1 MFDGIDLK
9 NLNLGDMLNKFQDM
23 AKEQQEKSSQNL
35 FTAKAGGG
43 MVEISINGNS
53 EVVDLKIDD
62 SLLEDKDSLQILLIS
77 CMNDIIK
84 QSEENKKRMAM
95 SLMGN
100 LGGLGNLGQ
109 KQMKELLEK
118 FEDYLLNNLPKID
131 TFHPHFENAMQ
142 DMLKAGG
149 KRFRPML
156 LLSVV
161 NSKKPLLVENS
172 LKVAL
177 AVEFLHTYS
186 LVHDDLPSMDNADLR
201 RGFTTLHKKYDEV
214 TAILVGDALNSES
227 FNLIANSSL
236 HNDIKIEL
244 IKLLAENGGLNGMI
258 IGQAIDC
265 YFEKQILELEK
276 LEFLHIHKTA
286 KLIASSLKMGA
297 IISNYDEK
305 IQEEL
310 YNFGLDIGLLFQI
323 QDDIIDELESSEIA
337 GKTTKND
344 SLKNSFVNLLGL
356 EESLK
361 SADNLATKCLET
373 MNSFDKNL
381 KDSLWELLIN
391 YINRHKKY
399 NS

>member
-1 MFDGIDLK
+1 
-9 NLNLGDMLNKFQDM
+9 
-23 AKEQQEKSSQNL
+23 
-35 FTAKAGGG
+35 
-43 MVEISINGNS
+43 
-53 EVVDLKIDD
+53 
-62 SLLEDKDSLQILLIS
+62 
-77 CMNDIIK
+77 
-84 QSEENKKRMAM
+84 
-95 SLMGN
+95 
-100 LGGLGNLGQ
+100 
-109 KQMKELLEK
+109 MKELLEK
-118 FEDYLLNNLPKID
+118 FEDYLFNNLPKID

-161 NSKKPLLVENS
+161 NSKKPLLVDNS

-186 LVHDDLPSMDNADLR
+186 LIHDDLPSMDNADLR